1 MHRIFVCAAH
11 LATRDAVLDAITH
24 RDRAVALNTA
34 VIEVLRST
42 YDIRNHH
49 SLLISLKSW
58 VFCCSCM
65 LKHPLGHQSANSGSH
80 ALDDGLAR

>member
-1 MHRIFVCAAH
+1 MHRKFVCAAH

-24 RDRAVALNTA
+24 RDRALNTI

-42 YDIRNHH
+42 YVIRNHH
-49 SLLISLKSW
+49 ALLISLNSW
-58 VFCCSCM
+58 VLCCSCM